1 MKKKKKSRMDK
12 GLSSAQVSSEGAGIF
27 VPSMASVCASPCER
41 GMLKGLPTSTAC
53 GGIAEYTIL
62 AASTACQESRLGTNS
77 GRGYYAP
84 NVRVDGLL
92 WNDVL
97 SILTSPTGLHLQG

>member
-1 MKKKKKSRMDK
+1 MS
-12 GLSSAQVSSEGAGIF
+12 
-27 VPSMASVCASPCER
+27 
-41 GMLKGLPTSTAC
+41 
-53 GGIAEYTIL
+53 TIL

-97 SILTSPTGLHLQG
+97 STLTPPTGLHLQGDAGISLSEDKTVYCTKLLLERAERDGETIR

>member
-1 MKKKKKSRMDK
+1 MS
-12 GLSSAQVSSEGAGIF
+12 
-27 VPSMASVCASPCER
+27 
-41 GMLKGLPTSTAC
+41 
-53 GGIAEYTIL
+53 TIL

-97 SILTSPTGLHLQG
+97 STLTPPTGLHLQGDAGISVSEGKTVYCTKLLLERAERDGETIR

>member
-1 MKKKKKSRMDK
+1 MS
-12 GLSSAQVSSEGAGIF
+12 
-27 VPSMASVCASPCER
+27 
-41 GMLKGLPTSTAC
+41 
-53 GGIAEYTIL
+53 TIL

-97 SILTSPTGLHLQG
+97 SILISPTELHLHRDAGISLSEDKTVYCTKLLLERAERDGETIR